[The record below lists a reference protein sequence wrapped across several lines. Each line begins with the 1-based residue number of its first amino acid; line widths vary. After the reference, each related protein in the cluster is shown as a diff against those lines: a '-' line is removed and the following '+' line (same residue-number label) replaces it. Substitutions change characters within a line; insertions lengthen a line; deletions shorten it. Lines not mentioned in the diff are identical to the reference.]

1 MHFFDQTY
9 ENSLVNFSFGHA
21 EYTFEKESD
30 RTLLKK
36 HLTDDLRHCSL
47 FALFSSRGMDDF
59 LTDYLNNRFH
69 LALINA
75 DQELFNELETTRMI
89 EPYIENIKRAFEKTC
104 FSLDNAI
111 NYGTEILLRKGLF
124 SIYAG
129 EEKMGIV
136 NKNEKF
142 YIEKQETSEN
152 LNLPAFSPRVTSERQ
167 KKLETQNATVLACLI
182 TAGQIYLLNIGDS
195 KAIFFDTNKNELKS
209 ETIQHN
215 VVSNQLEKERIE
227 KAGAMVKVDRETKI
241 CLERCDSDEHFELDL
256 KATRAFGNYIYK
268 CNHLEGWCEFG
279 PKLKA
284 CQRLVT
290 CEPDILVLNRKN
302 KDNKDEKNNKNEYL
316 FMATGPFWDY
326 MSNKEV
332 IEYVK
337 EKEKNDINNLNKV
350 CNGLIQ
356 LFKSKCSAS
365 IDNVSLIL
373 IRLNFIEPINEKNEI
388 NIIDEFLKVIND
400 LDKTVLDNKKNL
412 LIKSRQIKKL
422 VYDINEDYKISLNF
436 KKEVK
441 SIFSVYQSRIRIL
454 VQELDKNKKKKTEI
468 LDRNKNSRKEI
479 LERYK
484 NEIINLKNQHLKELQ
499 IVNLK
504 FLRTQNK
511 ITFAGI
517 LFAIVFIAILTFI
530 ILKSILL
537 IN

>member
-1 MHFFDQTY
+1 MHFFDQNY
-9 ENSLVNFSFGHA
+9 ENSLSNFSFGHA
-21 EYTFEKESD
+21 EYIFEKESD

-36 HLTDDLRHCSL
+36 QLTDDLKHCSL
-47 FALFSSRGMDDF
+47 FALFSSRGMNDF

-89 EPYIENIKRAFEKTC
+89 EPYIENIKRAFQKTC

-124 SIYAG
+124 SIYND
-129 EEKMGIV
+129 EEKMDTV
-136 NKNEKF
+136 NKNEKL
-142 YIEKQETSEN
+142 YIEGQEKSES
-152 LNLPAFSPRVTSERQ
+152 LNLPAFSPRVTSENQ

-182 TAGQIYLLNIGDS
+182 TADQIYLLNIGDS
-195 KAIFFDTNKNELKS
+195 KAILFDTNKNELKS
-209 ETIQHN
+209 ETLQHN

-227 KAGAMVKVDRETKI
+227 RAGAIVKVDRATKI
-241 CLERCDSDEHFELDL
+241 CLECCDNGEHFELDL
-256 KATRAFGNYIYK
+256 KATRAFGSYIYK

-302 KDNKDEKNNKNEYL
+302 KDNKDNKNNKNEYL

-337 EKEKNDINNLNKV
+337 KEERNDINNLNDV
-350 CNGLIQ
+350 CNGLIE
-356 LFKSKCSAS
+356 LFKSKCNAS
-365 IDNVSLIL
+365 IDNISLIL
-373 IRLNFIEPINEKNEI
+373 IRLNFIEPINEKKEV
-388 NIIDEFLKVIND
+388 NIIDEFFKVIND

-412 LIKSRQIKKL
+412 LIKSRQIKQL
-422 VYDINEDYKISLNF
+422 VNDINEDYKINLNF
-436 KKEVK
+436 KEEVK
-441 SIFSVYQSRIRIL
+441 SVFSVNQSRIKIL
-454 VQELDKNKKKKTEI
+454 GQELDRNKNEMTEI
-468 LDRNKNSRKEI
+468 LDRNKNERKEI
-479 LERYK
+479 LGRYK
-484 NEIINLKNQHLKELQ
+484 NEILNLKNQHLNELQ
-499 IVNLK
+499 IANLK